1 MDLFNKKLK
10 LEKLYNQEIPNYII
24 TKKFMKIFK
33 DINLRGKIYN
43 YGFQNYEKG
52 EEYFNNFMEFYNINP
67 DLSLYMIDNDIELNK
82 ENIEVIKT
90 FGKLVTKYNIETI
103 KPNLNE
109 LLEYKN
115 KYDNDTFLK
124 ILNEPSYYLPIL
136 KKYNNVNDEIIFG
149 NKIKFNQFT
158 QTLSIVNQD
167 INKLRI
173 KLLNKVGIDLYLKYS
188 EDINYLSNDALS
200 FAIEYGYINE
210 IIELNKKIVRNSKTI
225 PIDEFIY
232 INIIELAK
240 ETNNIDIFNKY
251 IDYKINN
258 LLDLKDNKNNYKLKE
273 LIYYKYFGTHRFKCE
288 KQINTLKNKVQ
299 NINEDI
305 LSTIKFIEEI
315 AKEKDVNNIIQLIN
329 NFKPNM
335 TGLDIQNYIFNL
347 RIYEKEYQQRLYNP
361 INDKSNK
368 KTIEYDG
375 VSITYIE
382 SDIVEYEALIHRID
396 PTRKNDLGPNK
407 MEVVS
412 NPGVFDGDIIGSDI
426 LSLSLLYEF
435 NNSTFG
441 KPENNENSVLL
452 GFSYL
457 ENNNILKTKH
467 NDAGT
472 NMSGS
477 GKDLS
482 KELTEDILE
491 PNKLKMNTLKNGGQY
506 NEVAISRKEQGK
518 KKKPDYV
525 LVLKNF
531 GRCSIPLN
539 NNTLKYAKY
548 YNIPIVEIDG
558 NKIKK
563 HALDNLDSKLN
574 EIRNKNHISLE
585 DFILVFKYICSLRMT
600 YDDRFD
606 KFINLTE
613 YLDEFIK
620 INGDNI
626 EDTIDILN
634 FVNEAGYDI
643 ERNYAINKLNT
654 LTNQSK
660 TI

>member
-90 FGKLVTKYNIETI
+90 FGKSVTEYNIETI

-158 QTLSIVNQD
+158 QTLSFVNQD

-200 FAIEYGYINE
+200 FVIEYGYINE

-258 LLDLKDNKNNYKLKE
+258 LLYLKDNKNNYKLKE

-299 NINEDI
+299 NINEDV

-315 AKEKDVNNIIQLIN
+315 AKEKDVNNIIQLIS

-407 MEVVS
+407 MEVAS
-412 NPGVFDGDIIGSDI
+412 NPGVFDGEIIGSDI

-482 KELTEDILE
+482 KELTKDILE
-491 PNKLKMNTLKNGGQY
+491 PNELKMNTLKNSGRY

-531 GRCSIPLN
+531 GEHSIPLN
-539 NNTLKYAKY
+539 ENTLKYAKY

-558 NKIKK
+558 NKVKK
-563 HALDNLDSKLN
+563 HAKDNLDNKLN
-574 EIRNKNHISLE
+574 EIRSKNHISLE
-585 DFILVFKYICSLRMT
+585 DFILVFKYICSLKMT
-600 YDDRFD
+600 YDKRFD

-634 FVNEAGYDI
+634 FVKEAGYDT